1 MKKVI
6 KFFTPSCGPCRTY
19 TPIFD
24 KVKAETQGVE
34 FIEVNCNEDH
44 DSARKYGVRGVP
56 TTIFLKDDEVVNR
69 NMGLIPE
76 EELRSMILNM

>member
-6 KFFTPSCGPCRTY
+6 KFYTPSCGPCRTY

-24 KVKAETQGVE
+24 KVKSETQGVIFE
-34 FIEVNCNEDH
+34 EVNCNEDH

-69 NMGLIPE
+69 NTGLIHE
-76 EELRSMILNM
+76 DELKSMISKM